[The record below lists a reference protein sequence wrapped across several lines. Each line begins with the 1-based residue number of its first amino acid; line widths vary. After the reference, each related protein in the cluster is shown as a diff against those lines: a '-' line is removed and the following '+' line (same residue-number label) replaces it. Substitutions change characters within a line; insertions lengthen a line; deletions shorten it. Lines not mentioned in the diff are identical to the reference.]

1 MAKKTDRTPEPPPF
15 WQKNWQKL
23 IALLFWGILLGGYT
37 WYYTSHNL
45 TPLKAVQQIVDLLQ
59 TPYGPLIY
67 ILIYALRPLI
77 FFSTIVLTVTAGAV
91 FGAGSVLNFA
101 LAVIYTVIGSNI
113 SAMLAYFIGRYFGQG
128 LLKEGEGN
136 PANVVQKYASRLRRN
151 SFETVMIM
159 RFIFLPYD
167 LVNYLC
173 GFLRINWQPFLL
185 ATALGSIP
193 GTIAFIAFGASVD
206 LSQLETQGL
215 PPPNPWVLGFGV
227 VLMVVS
233 IAISRY
239 FKQREANQA
248 GPENQDDQEQT
259 NVLNTSIS

>member
-1 MAKKTDRTPEPPPF
+1 MIERPLKHPSPPSF
-15 WQKNWQKL
+15 LQRNWQKFV
-23 IALLFWGILLGGYT
+23 ALFFWAILLGGYA

-77 FFSTIVLTVTAGAV
+77 FFSAIVLTVTGGAV
-91 FGAGSVLNFA
+91 FGAGSPLNFA
-101 LAVIYTVIGSNI
+101 LAVIYTMIGSNT
-113 SAMLAYFIGRYFGQG
+113 SAMVAYFIGRYFGAG
-128 LLKEGEGN
+128 ILKEEPGSQ
-136 PANVVQKYASRLRRN
+136 ANIAHKYANRLRHN

-167 LVNYLC
+167 LVSYVC
-173 GFLRINWQPFLL
+173 GFLRINWRAFLL

-193 GTIAFIAFGASVD
+193 GTIAFTAFGASLD
-206 LSQLETQGL
+206 LSSLETGGL
-215 PPPNPWVLGFGV
+215 PPPNPWVFGFGIIIF
-227 VLMVVS
+227 VVS

-239 FKQREANQA
+239 FKRRETKLK
-248 GPENQDDQEQT
+248 ENLEEQEKI
-259 NVLNTSIS
+259 NVLNTSIT